1 MWVIRERK
9 TQMAHEEK
17 AHDETG
23 IDGPHEQKAHHRTGI
38 RGPLIRKKGAGGPEL
53 RS

>member
-1 MWVIRERK
+1 MWVIR
-9 TQMAHEEK
+9 EEK